1 MNRKQLLTVAMALA
15 TMGVNAQTNNAPTMG
30 WSSWNTYRVNIS
42 DSLIRHQAD
51 CMVKTGLKDAGY
63 KYINIDDGFQ
73 GGRGADGKLKINPHR
88 FPFGLKPLADYIH
101 SLGLKAGIYSDAGR
115 NTCGNYYDKDTLAV
129 RVGMYEHDDVDARF
143 YFKDMGFD
151 FIKIDYCGG
160 DAKQNT
166 DRLQLDEE
174 TRYTAI
180 RKAIDATGR
189 TDVRMNVCR
198 WNYPGTWVSGVADS
212 WRTTIDIYDGW
223 KSVAGI
229 LRENLY
235 LSAYSSDGHYNDMDM
250 LEVGRSMTQEEDK
263 THFGMWCVMESPLL
277 IGCDLGSIKPQ
288 TLALLKNPELLALSQ
303 DAPHQQAYPVAL
315 SKGVNILMKYVNT
328 FHG

>member
-88 FPFGLKPLADYIH
+88 FPFGLKPVADYIH

-166 DRLQLDEE
+166 DRLPLRPHHPRRRCPALRPPPLPQRVPHHSPKLPAAMNIQTVRQYCLAKPLATEDSAFGPEGVLFRVYNKIFAYIDLE
-174 TRYTAI
+174 KPYLVVLKADPDYAI
-180 RKAIDATGR
+180 ELRDQYRGIQGAFHWNKKYWNEVHFD
-189 TDVRMNVCR
+189 TDV
-198 WNYPGTWVSGVADS
+198 PDDLILQL
-212 WRTTIDIYDGW
+212 IDH
-223 KSVAGI
+223 SLSEV
-229 LRENLY
+229 LRKLPKK
-235 LSAYSSDGHYNDMDM
+235 
-250 LEVGRSMTQEEDK
+250 TQAEYA
-263 THFGMWCVMESPLL
+263 
-277 IGCDLGSIKPQ
+277 
-288 TLALLKNPELLALSQ
+288 AL
-303 DAPHQQAYPVAL
+303 QA
-315 SKGVNILMKYVNT
+315 
-328 FHG
+328 